1 MVTAKNYVK
10 LYTTIDLEAALSPQF
25 IPSFTRK
32 DKTNKR
38 VTGNQFS
45 WIIQIYD
52 WNRADTICSQFR
64 TAPDKN
70 RRKSDITIVPPQAP
84 ESVRKRRIMSSSNL
98 GKICTESPNK
108 F

>member
-1 MVTAKNYVK
+1 MKYKTKAQNNDTNFILVTELFMVTAKNYVK

-38 VTGNQFS
+38 VTRNQFS

-52 WNRADTICSQFR
+52 
-64 TAPDKN
+64 
-70 RRKSDITIVPPQAP
+70 
-84 ESVRKRRIMSSSNL
+84 
-98 GKICTESPNK
+98 
-108 F
+108 